1 MKNMGLGL
9 YIKQGN
15 FKQTCIT
22 EHTEFI
28 IEDHQSILSFQIN
41 NFNNSS
47 YFQIV
52 TKWDVVAGL
61 KPGVNSKLSYVT
73 GGLNCSAPIDRIQI

>member
-9 YIKQGN
+9 YIQQGN
-15 FKQTCIT
+15 FKQACIT

-52 TKWDVVAGL
+52 TK
-61 KPGVNSKLSYVT
+61 
-73 GGLNCSAPIDRIQI
+73 